1 MVNKERLELLA
12 QQIEREDA
20 RQFNMRYYVPEIARW
35 LRGSSS
41 AGACNSACCIAG
53 HALARWEP
61 EEFTDAQA
69 VLRKQGSLGMEVITV
84 VRRIHAAAAE
94 LLGLDEE
101 LADVLFAPEEAFES
115 LSAITPAEAA
125 QALRAVA
132 SGKRTMKDVWGHAE
146 GFYEEEEGY
155 DE

>member
-1 MVNKERLELLA
+1 MVNSDRLELLA

-20 RQFNMRYYVPEIARW
+20 RQFNMRNYVPEIARW
-35 LRGSSS
+35 MGRGSAS
-41 AGACNSACCIAG
+41 ASCNSACCIAG

-61 EEFTDAQA
+61 EAFKQAQRKVEDAMSD
-69 VLRKQGSLGMEVITV
+69 SLTIFSVT
-84 VRRIHAAAAE
+84 RSIHEEAAE

-115 LSAITPAEAA
+115 LSAITPGEAA

-146 GFYEEEEGY
+146 GFQEEEGC